1 MNRRGRTAYVID
13 DDRMDRKFAKR
24 SIGKLHLFETVELFE
39 GPAAAMQHIEEGGR
53 PPELIFLDINMPPVT
68 GFEFLE
74 KCSAQI
80 ERLDP
85 VPVIVIVSTTV
96 NPADLERAA
105 RFPLIRKFLTKPLS
119 ADRVAEAAAL
129 LE

>member
-1 MNRRGRTAYVID
+1 MNRCGGTAYVID

-24 SIGKLHLFETVELFE
+24 SLGKSQLFETVELFE
-39 GPAAAMQHIEEGGR
+39 GPAAAMQHIENVGR

-74 KCSAQI
+74 QCSAQI
-80 ERLDP
+80 ECLDP

-105 RFPLIRKFLTKPLS
+105 KFPLIRKFLTKPLS
-119 ADRVAEAAAL
+119 EERVTEAAAL
-129 LE
+129 LN